1 MRSLRWPVV
10 AAFAGIVACNSVE
23 QGIPG
28 GGGGGGFGT
37 DAGAATDAG
46 AGGSGGEGTVDAGT
60 TSGADAGGGGTG
72 GGGNGNA
79 DAGTTVSDCAGVAPA
94 SLGTMASYSEGYDS
108 SSGVCGAPVGNGA
121 GIIAHFVASD
131 RYPRFTLVNPSGG
144 VNGRI
149 ATVAHGGVI
158 PLPSGFLDWS
168 FMQFRGTNE
177 EQFMD
182 AIDDSGRP
190 RSAGRNFFFMYSPR
204 EQWFALDV
212 NGGTALAGTIPVN
225 NQKDQR
231 RVMMFGA
238 TGSIRWGPR
247 DLSTDSLV
255 FGVGVDLK
263 GRALV
268 IQSGYGQC
276 SGCILGQWF
285 ERDGTALTG
294 SFTLIEGF
302 TPGPATWFDTAPL
315 IGGGLAVRRVDARA
329 SGQLRGFTSSWL
341 LTLDSGS
348 TSGRSAPA
356 WMTSRNN
363 TNLALAR
370 GGRAYAVLA
379 NGGDGERCTQKLE
392 VVSPSGN
399 SCGSF
404 DLAMTNDGSTC
415 DNWDLGLGLDGTV
428 VQHLPAQ
435 LEQAL
440 DSSGRT
446 RSCTIRFWPA
456 ALK

>member
-1 MRSLRWPVV
+1 M
-10 AAFAGIVACNSVE
+10 
-23 QGIPG
+23 
-28 GGGGGGFGT
+28 
-37 DAGAATDAG
+37 
-46 AGGSGGEGTVDAGT
+46 
-60 TSGADAGGGGTG
+60 
-72 GGGNGNA
+72 
-79 DAGTTVSDCAGVAPA
+79 
-94 SLGTMASYSEGYDS
+94 
-108 SSGVCGAPVGNGA
+108 
-121 GIIAHFVASD
+121 
-131 RYPRFTLVNPSGG
+131 
-144 VNGRI
+144 
-149 ATVAHGGVI
+149 
-158 PLPSGFLDWS
+158 
-168 FMQFRGTNE
+168 
-177 EQFMD
+177 
-182 AIDDSGRP
+182 
-190 RSAGRNFFFMYSPR
+190 
-204 EQWFALDV
+204 
-212 NGGTALAGTIPVN
+212 
-225 NQKDQR
+225 
-231 RVMMFGA
+231 
-238 TGSIRWGPR
+238 
-247 DLSTDSLV
+247 
-255 FGVGVDLK
+255 
-263 GRALV
+263 

-341 LTLDSGS
+341 LTVESGS
-348 TSGRSAPA
+348 ASGRSAPA

-399 SCGSF
+399 SCAPPTSTSGSCSTARRAVR
-404 DLAMTNDGSTC
+404 LARRSRRSITCTKARLVKSIWRGGCASSDGSSC